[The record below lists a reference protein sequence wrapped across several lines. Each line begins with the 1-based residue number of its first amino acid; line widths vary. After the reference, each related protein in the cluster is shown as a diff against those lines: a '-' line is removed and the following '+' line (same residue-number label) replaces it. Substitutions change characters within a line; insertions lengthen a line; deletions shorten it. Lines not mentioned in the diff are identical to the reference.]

1 MRSRVAV
8 AALLVLPAL
17 LTAAAAVA
25 VAAAVANDE
34 APTPA
39 PTVALGTSAPSRVSL
54 LPFFVRGRRSLMLDA
69 GITKPSSANDS
80 GDSDTDKKDKGGGG
94 GGGGGGSSSSSS
106 SSSKK
111 GSDRSVSSCSRVR
124 GGRFRCSEGSNEA
137 VGPLGTMG
145 G

>member
-1 MRSRVAV
+1 MRSRVAL

-17 LTAAAAVA
+17 LTACASFA
-25 VAAAVANDE
+25 VAAAAADE

-39 PTVALGTSAPSRVSL
+39 PQPPKPTPPPI
-54 LPFFVRGRRSLMLDA
+54 LPIFFLRGRRSLLLDA
-69 GITKPSSANDS
+69 GIAKPSSANDT
-80 GDSDTDKKDKGGGG
+80 GDSDSKDKDKGGGV
-94 GGGGGGSSSSSS
+94 SSS

-111 GSDRSVSSCSRVR
+111 DSSNRSISSCSRVR

-137 VGPLGTMG
+137 SGPLGTMG